1 MDQVARMA
9 FLRQQLH
16 KTVFA
21 VAGVQPEHRPCQQTA
36 GYGPERDAYPLVH
49 ACQVRMTTARS
60 TVTRPPAKTNRYC
73 DLSPL
78 NSTGL
83 PAPLFTE
90 YSIPLRGRRNAGWWR
105 LQSERCRQR
114 TSWRR
119 FSRCRD
125 HRWRTCRRS

>member
-49 ACQVRMTTARS
+49 ACQVKDDYRQEHRHQTAPRRR
-60 TVTRPPAKTNRYC
+60 TGIVT
-73 DLSPL
+73 
-78 NSTGL
+78 
-83 PAPLFTE
+83 
-90 YSIPLRGRRNAGWWR
+90 
-105 LQSERCRQR
+105 
-114 TSWRR
+114 
-119 FSRCRD
+119 
-125 HRWRTCRRS
+125 

>member
-49 ACQVRMTTARS
+49 ACQVEDDHRQEHRHQTAREDEQ
-60 TVTRPPAKTNRYC
+60 V
-73 DLSPL
+73 L
-78 NSTGL
+78 
-83 PAPLFTE
+83 
-90 YSIPLRGRRNAGWWR
+90 
-105 LQSERCRQR
+105 
-114 TSWRR
+114 
-119 FSRCRD
+119 
-125 HRWRTCRRS
+125 

>member
-49 ACQVRMTTARS
+49 ACQVKDDYRQEHRHQTAREDEQ
-60 TVTRPPAKTNRYC
+60 VLWLEPLELDGIARPLVYRILHTA
-73 DLSPL
+73 
-78 NSTGL
+78 
-83 PAPLFTE
+83 
-90 YSIPLRGRRNAGWWR
+90 
-105 LQSERCRQR
+105 
-114 TSWRR
+114 
-119 FSRCRD
+119 
-125 HRWRTCRRS
+125 